1 MWSAVTK
8 VSSRQGSFLNHAKVV
23 RFSSREATSSREAAV
38 RIIIA
43 RLVLLGAVAISDP
56 ALANEVSLHKHSADE
71 LKNVCQKTGGKFSQ
85 DAKGY
90 GCGTNCHGGA
100 GTHLIVGGN
109 TRPKHTRQT
118 VR

>member
-23 RFSSREATSSREAAV
+23 LFSSREATSSREAAV

-43 RLVLLGAVAISDP
+43 RFVLLGAVAISDP

-71 LKNVCQKTGGKFSQ
+71 LKNICQKTGGKFSQ
-85 DAKGY
+85 DASGY

-100 GTHLIVGGN
+100 GNHWLPAVQAGQNFNG
-109 TRPKHTRQT
+109 KD
-118 VR
+118 